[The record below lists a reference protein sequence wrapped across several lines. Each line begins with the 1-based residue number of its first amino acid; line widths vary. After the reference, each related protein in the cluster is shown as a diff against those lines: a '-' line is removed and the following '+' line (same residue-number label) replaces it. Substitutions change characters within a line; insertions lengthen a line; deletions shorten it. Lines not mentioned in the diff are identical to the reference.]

1 MSYLPRNSAQV
12 TSGNLLFAGQ
22 APGWRVVSTPT
33 EMGQQGGPRVSDGGF
48 IDAEYQGWLPWQV
61 GRPRMDILEGGQ
73 DPVGGSEV
81 K

>member
-48 IDAEYQGWLPWQV
+48 IDAEHQGWLPWQV
-61 GRPRMDILEGGQ
+61 VEGVDRVWTSWKGGRIQ
-73 DPVGGSEV
+73 
-81 K
+81 